1 MIPLFF
7 LIFAITCVLSL
18 SPIRGVKAKM
28 LFFLLL
34 WFVMV
39 CYAAFRDG
47 AKVGDY
53 VTYVQ
58 MFKDVN
64 NGFTTLTE
72 PSFVYLSQF
81 VGAFSNDAIYVF
93 VVYALIGVSLKFIAI
108 RRLTELWF
116 LSLVVYLSNFFILH
130 ELTQMRAGVAAGF
143 LLLCIKPIYDRDWKR
158 FLLLSTC
165 AILFHYSA
173 LVILPL
179 WILGHKQRKI
189 WLFVSIPIAY
199 IIYFS
204 GVNLTG
210 TIPIPVIKAKLE
222 LYQRAQEYGTE
233 NWSAINVFNLVFIC
247 KILIFYIL
255 LWKYE
260 LIACRNKYAIVL
272 MKVYCISLMAFPIF
286 ATMPVVGF
294 RVSELYGIVEII
306 LIPLLYYV
314 FTPRIASIFIV
325 ILAAAAV
332 AFVSVFYSKLIIN

>member
-18 SPIRGVKAKM
+18 SPIRGVKTKM
-28 LFFLLL
+28 SFFLLL
-34 WFVMV
+34 WFLMV

-47 AKVGDY
+47 AAVGDY

-58 MFKDVN
+58 MFQDVN
-64 NGFTTLTE
+64 DGFTTLTE
-72 PSFVYLSQF
+72 PSFVYFSQF
-81 VGAFSNDAIYVF
+81 VGAFGGGVIYVF
-93 VVYALIGVSLKFIAI
+93 VFYALIGVSLKFIAI
-108 RRLTELWF
+108 HRLTELWF

-130 ELTQMRAGVAAGF
+130 ELTQMRGGVAAGF

-158 FLLLSTC
+158 FLLFSTC

-179 WILGHKQRKI
+179 WILGHKPRKT

-199 IIYFS
+199 IVYFS
-204 GVNLTG
+204 GINLIG
-210 TIPIPVIKAKLE
+210 TIPIPAIEAKLE
-222 LYQRAQEYGTE
+222 MYQRVQEFGSD

-247 KILIFYIL
+247 KILIFYML

-260 LIACRNKYAIVL
+260 LIACRNKYSIVL

-294 RVSELYGIVEII
+294 RISELYGIVEII

-314 FTPRIASIFIV
+314 FTPRIVSRFIV
-325 ILAAAAV
+325 IVIAMIV
-332 AFVSVFYSKLIIN
+332 VFISVFYSKLIIS